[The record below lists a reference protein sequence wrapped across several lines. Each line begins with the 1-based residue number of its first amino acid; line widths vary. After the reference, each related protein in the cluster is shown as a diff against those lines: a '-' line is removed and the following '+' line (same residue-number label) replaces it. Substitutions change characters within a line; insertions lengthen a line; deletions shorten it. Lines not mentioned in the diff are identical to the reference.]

1 MADNAKNTAKNT
13 PATQAGSDSANKGT
27 GHGHTSIDDSVVS
40 KIAGIATRE
49 VSGVYDL
56 GGGMDR
62 FAGSVREFVSGGSA
76 NVSQGIAVEVGER
89 QAAVDVT
96 IIAEYGVAIRELA
109 EAIRQNVISS
119 VERMT
124 GLEVTE
130 VNVDVSDVHTDYQTP
145 QEREEEAAKQ
155 REEQRKAI
163 AAANEPKEQPR
174 VQ

>member
-13 PATQAGSDSANKGT
+13 PATQAGPDSANKRT

-96 IIAEYGVAIRELA
+96 IIAEYGVAIHELA
-109 EAIRQNVISS
+109 EAIRQNIINA

-124 GLEVTE
+124 GLTVNS
-130 VNVDVSDVHTDYQTP
+130 VNVTVHDVHLELDEDEP
-145 QEREEEAAKQ
+145 EETT
-155 REEQRKAI
+155 AI
-163 AAANEPKEQPR
+163 EGTKNYR
-174 VQ
+174 

>member
-1 MADNAKNTAKNT
+1 MADNTKNTAKST
-13 PATQAGSDSANKGT
+13 QATQTGSDSANKGT

-96 IIAEYGVAIRELA
+96 IIAEYGVAIHELA

-155 REEQRKAI
+155 RKAI

>member
-1 MADNAKNTAKNT
+1 
-13 PATQAGSDSANKGT
+13 
-27 GHGHTSIDDSVVS
+27 
-40 KIAGIATRE
+40 
-49 VSGVYDL
+49 
-56 GGGMDR
+56 MDR

-96 IIAEYGVAIRELA
+96 IIAEYGVAIHELA

-155 REEQRKAI
+155 REEQRKA
-163 AAANEPKEQPR
+163 NEPKEQPR

>member
-96 IIAEYGVAIRELA
+96 IIAEYGVAIHELA

-155 REEQRKAI
+155 RKAI

>member
-96 IIAEYGVAIRELA
+96 IIACLLYT
-109 EAIRQNVISS
+109 SPS
-119 VERMT
+119 
-124 GLEVTE
+124 
-130 VNVDVSDVHTDYQTP
+130 
-145 QEREEEAAKQ
+145 
-155 REEQRKAI
+155 
-163 AAANEPKEQPR
+163 PR
-174 VQ
+174 DS